1 MIEDTDTAR
10 RVVQLFLNINDQM
23 DESIRAV
30 ERQTSADEYKRYKRA
45 IGFVMYEV
53 FDKIIEPLCR
63 QHPSLK
69 PPEMEL

>member
-1 MIEDTDTAR
+1 MIEDAETAK
-10 RVVQLFLNINDQM
+10 RVVQLFFHINEEM
-23 DESIRAV
+23 DESIRVV
-30 ERQTSADEYKRYKRA
+30 EKQTSAKEYKAYKRA

-69 PPEMEL
+69 PPETD